1 MTSFS
6 QQIKPDFR
14 SKYRLRRNS
23 FEPFSTLRVP
33 KKVYVHVP
41 QSISSLQYLIIA
53 RPYRIFSDKWELI
66 RSIINR
72 KMWSE
77 RFWQISASLA
87 FEVGTGI
94 PWWSMSSQLLS
105 VGNCSCEFVIVD
117 SETIYSLLLLLEH
130 GNAIFPDIIV
140 LRTTETIQKW
150 TARLPLTAQEKQ
162 TYRNL

>member
-41 QSISSLQYLIIA
+41 QSISSLQFLIIA
-53 RPYRIFSDKWELI
+53 SPYRIFSDKWELI

-117 SETIYSLLLLLEH
+117 SENIYSLLILVVH

-150 TARLPLTAQEKQ
+150 AARLPLTA
-162 TYRNL
+162 